1 MNAQLQQ
8 WLIDNNASCVYDVQI
23 QGESRMKRSI
33 ACYIVRGGIRV
44 LIEAWH
50 AKDREPGWE
59 VFVPA
64 TGSNEVAKTIEAL
77 NKLVKPRPSAEQ
89 LRKMK
94 AELNDAQRDLRDSI
108 NNWGVEDVKR
118 SEKRVREAEA
128 ALEAAGVE
136 EDED

>member
-1 MNAQLQQ
+1 MNEQLKK
-8 WLIDNNASCVYDVQI
+8 WLTANAASCDYDVQI
-23 QGESRMKRSI
+23 QGDSRMKRSI

-44 LIEAWH
+44 LIESWH

-77 NKLVKPRPSAEQ
+77 DKLVNPPPTAEQ
-89 LRKMK
+89 LRKMR
-94 AELNDAQRDLRDSI
+94 AELDDAHRDLRDSL
-108 NNWGVEDVKR
+108 NNWGIEDIR
-118 SEKRVREAEA
+118 RAEKRVREAEA